1 MAVEGLID
9 RAVEDI
15 ADGQPVNWE
24 LLDSQANDDE
34 ERKQLKM
41 LRILEE
47 IAHLHRSTQDSDV
60 EDTFGSLDSSR
71 KSADSSV
78 GSIDDLAD
86 SLEGDAARMAA
97 TSAGIA
103 GIAGAAAD
111 VRKRMDV
118 WGRFHLLEK
127 VGEGSFGAVYRA
139 WDPQLERQVA
149 LKILHRH
156 LTDDRLRAKLLREG
170 RALAK
175 IRQPN
180 VVSVLE
186 VEEQEGRVGLC
197 MEFVQG
203 QTLEDVLQLQGTLS
217 ARETVLVGED
227 VCRALAAVHNAGF
240 VHRDVKARNVM
251 REQAGRIVLMDFG
264 TGREAR
270 ALEDPSRPDV
280 AGTPLYMAP
289 EVLAGE
295 PASMRSDVYSVG
307 VLLYHLVTAQY
318 PIVAGS
324 IDELRA
330 AHQQHR
336 RRYLSECRPDLPMP
350 FVRVVERALAEH
362 PQDRYPNAGALLDAL
377 GTALGDLH
385 DSRWEVARPLMAA
398 AAAISFVALLP
409 VLLGFLTSMGYNA
422 MLQRMEFAN
431 ETLRDWWVWGARSIV
446 SPVMSLLI
454 AGFAL
459 VLFTGA
465 RNLLRGASSRVR
477 QFDDSVRRRAVALA
491 KRLSMGD
498 VSVLSSWV
506 FLLSTTALVVTWW
519 YYWPLVAA
527 FGRTVPQAPA
537 DQLALLSPA
546 NKESHFAYRKA
557 LTLIVLLTTAAWY
570 GVLKVS
576 ALRRQP
582 LRGSLAVGSAAV
594 LGLALVSLVLPYR
607 LLYHNRSE
615 KVTWTHA
622 TAEGSQ
628 QSESCYSTGERVN
641 NGVSELLLFC
651 PDLQPARNVVVPR
664 SAVERTGRIENIFT
678 HFGRTP

>member
-9 RAVEDI
+9 RAVENI
-15 ADGQPVNWE
+15 ADGQPVNWA
-24 LLDSQANDDE
+24 LLDSQANDDDD
-34 ERKQLKM
+34 RKQLKM

-47 IAHLHRSTQDSDV
+47 IAQLHRSTQDSDV
-60 EDTFGSLDSSR
+60 EDTFGSSRSAADSSG
-71 KSADSSV
+71 DSSV

-86 SLEGDAARMAA
+86 SVDRS
-97 TSAGIA
+97 TAGF
-103 GIAGAAAD
+103 GGTGFGPPGFGPPGLGAVSAD
-111 VRKRMDV
+111 VAGVSGETRKRMDV

-127 VGEGSFGAVYRA
+127 VGEGSFGSVYRA

-175 IRQPN
+175 VRQAN

-186 VEEQEGRVGLC
+186 VEEHEDRVGLC

-203 QTLEDVLQLQGTLS
+203 QTLEDVLQLQGMFS

-270 ALEDPSRPDV
+270 ALEDANRPDA

-295 PASMRSDVYSVG
+295 PGSMRSDVYSVG
-307 VLLYHLVTAQY
+307 VLLYHLATSKY
-318 PIVAGS
+318 PIVAQS
-324 IDELRA
+324 IDELRV
-330 AHQQHR
+330 AHKER
-336 RRYLSECRPDLPMP
+336 RRRFLSECRPDLPMP
-350 FVRVVERALAEH
+350 FVRVVERALAVN

-385 DSRWEVARPLMAA
+385 DSRWEAARPVLALG
-398 AAAISFVALLP
+398 AAISLALVLP
-409 VLLGFLTSMGYNA
+409 VLLGFLTTMGLDA
-422 MLQRMEFAN
+422 ILRRTEFAPN
-431 ETLRDWWVWGARSIV
+431 ESVWQWWVWGARSIV
-446 SPVMSLLI
+446 APVMTLLI
-454 AGFAL
+454 VGFAL
-459 VLFTGA
+459 VLFAGA
-465 RNLLRGASSRVR
+465 RNLLRGASARVR
-477 QFDDSVRRRAVALA
+477 QFDESVRRRAAAWA
-491 KRLSMGD
+491 KRLSMDD

-506 FLLSTTALVVTWW
+506 FLLSTTALVTTWW
-519 YYWPLVAA
+519 YFWPLMTA
-527 FGRTVPQAPA
+527 FGTPAPTA
-537 DQLALLSPA
+537 TSDQLSLLSPA
-546 NKESHFAYRKA
+546 FREHHNAYRQT
-557 LTLIVLLTTAAWY
+557 LSLIVLLTIAGWY

-576 ALRRQP
+576 SLRRQR
-582 LRGSLAVGSAAV
+582 LRPGLALGSAAV

-607 LLYHNRSE
+607 LLRHNQFE
-615 KVTWTHA
+615 KATWK
-622 TAEGSQ
+622 G
-628 QSESCYSTGERVN
+628 ESCYITGERGDDV
-641 NGVSELLLFC
+641 LLFC
-651 PDLQPARNVVVPR
+651 PGVLPVRNVEAPRADVVR
-664 SAVERTGRIENIFT
+664 QGNHEGIFT
-678 HFGRTP
+678 RFRP

>member
-1 MAVEGLID
+1 MSVEGLID
-9 RAVEDI
+9 RAVENI
-15 ADGQPVNWE
+15 ADGQPVNWA
-24 LLDSQANDDE
+24 LLDSQANGDE

-60 EDTFGSLDSSR
+60 EDTFGSHRSSV
-71 KSADSSV
+71 DSSV

-86 SLEGDAARMAA
+86 IADRDPSALAA
-97 TSAGIA
+97 TIDGTAGV
-103 GIAGAAAD
+103 D
-111 VRKRMDV
+111 TRKRMDL

-156 LTDDRLRAKLLREG
+156 LTDNRLRAKLLREG

-186 VEEQEGRVGLC
+186 VEEQDGRVGLC

-203 QTLEDVLQLQGTLS
+203 QTLEDVLQAQGTFS
-217 ARETVLVGED
+217 ARETVLAGED

-270 ALEDPSRPDV
+270 ALEDPNRPDV

-295 PASMRSDVYSVG
+295 PASMRSDVYAVG
-307 VLLYHLVTAQY
+307 VLLFHLVTSEY
-318 PIVAGS
+318 PIVAQS
-324 IDELRA
+324 IDELRE
-330 AHQQHR
+330 AHRTHS
-336 RRYLSECRPDLPMP
+336 RRYLSECRTDLPMP

-362 PQDRYPNAGALLDAL
+362 PQDRYPNAGALLSAL

-385 DSRWEVARPLMAA
+385 DSRWEVARPLLST
-398 AAAISFVALLP
+398 AAAIALIAVLP
-409 VLLGFLTSMGYNA
+409 VLLGFLTTIGFNA
-422 MLQRMEFAN
+422 ILQRQAYAT
-431 ETLRDWWVWGARSIV
+431 ETVWDWWIWGARAVI

-454 AGFAL
+454 AGFAFA
-459 VLFTGA
+459 LFTGA

-477 QFDDSVRRRAVALA
+477 QFDDSVRRRAAALA
-491 KRLSMGD
+491 NRLSLDD

-519 YYWPLVAA
+519 PLPISSRCCRR
-527 FGRTVPQAPA
+527 RTRNIT
-537 DQLALLSPA
+537 S
-546 NKESHFAYRKA
+546 R
-557 LTLIVLLTTAAWY
+557 I
-570 GVLKVS
+570 
-576 ALRRQP
+576 
-582 LRGSLAVGSAAV
+582 
-594 LGLALVSLVLPYR
+594 
-607 LLYHNRSE
+607 
-615 KVTWTHA
+615 
-622 TAEGSQ
+622 
-628 QSESCYSTGERVN
+628 
-641 NGVSELLLFC
+641 
-651 PDLQPARNVVVPR
+651 AR
-664 SAVERTGRIENIFT
+664 
-678 HFGRTP
+678 H

>member
-1 MAVEGLID
+1 MSVEGLID

-15 ADGQPVNWE
+15 ADGQPVNWD
-24 LLDSQANDDE
+24 LLDSQANDDD

-60 EDTFGSLDSSR
+60 EDTFGSSHSS
-71 KSADSSV
+71 AESSV
-78 GSIDDLAD
+78 GSVDDLTD
-86 SLEGDAARMAA
+86 SLEGAAGRPAA
-97 TSAGIA
+97 GVAAASAGTA
-103 GIAGAAAD
+103 GVSSD
-111 VRKRMDV
+111 TRKRMDV

-127 VGEGSFGAVYRA
+127 VGEGSFGSVYRA

-186 VEEQEGRVGLC
+186 VEEHEDRVGLC

-203 QTLEDVLQLQGTLS
+203 QTLEDVLQLQGTFS
-217 ARETVLVGED
+217 ARETVLAGED

-307 VLLYHLVTAQY
+307 VLLYHLVTSQY
-318 PIVAGS
+318 PIVAKS

-330 AHQQHR
+330 AHKAHR
-336 RRYLSECRPDLPMP
+336 RRYLSEIRPDLPMP

-362 PQDRYPNAGALLDAL
+362 PQDRYPNAGALLGAL

-385 DSRWEVARPLMAA
+385 DSRWEAARPLLRTAS
-398 AAAISFVALLP
+398 AILLVAVLP
-409 VLLGFLTSMGYNA
+409 VLLGFLTSMGFNA
-422 MLQRMEFAN
+422 IVQRQEFAN
-431 ETLRDWWVWGARSIV
+431 DTVWDWWIWGARSVI

-459 VLFTGA
+459 ALFAGT
-465 RNLLRGASSRVR
+465 RHLLRGASSRVR
-477 QFDDSVRRRAVALA
+477 QFDDSVRRRAAALA
-491 KRLSMGD
+491 NRLSLDD

-519 YYWPLVAA
+519 YYWPLMAA
-527 FGRTVPQAPA
+527 FAKTVSDATSA
-537 DQLALLSPA
+537 QLALLSPA
-546 NKESHFAYRKA
+546 NKEHHFSYRKA

-570 GVLKVS
+570 GVMKVS
-576 ALRRQP
+576 ALRHQP
-582 LRGSLAVGSAAV
+582 LRGSLALGSAAV

-607 LLYHNRSE
+607 LLYHNESE
-615 KVTWTHA
+615 VAAWNNT
-622 TAEGSQ
+622 
-628 QSESCYSTGERVN
+628 SCYVTGERADK
-641 NGVSELLLFC
+641 LLLFC
-651 PDLQPARNVVVPR
+651 PALTPARNHVVPR
-664 SAVERTGRIENIFT
+664 TEVARGDSVENIFT
-678 HFGRTP
+678 RFGPAAKPRNVEP

>member
-1 MAVEGLID
+1 MSVEGLID
-9 RAVEDI
+9 RAVVDI
-15 ADGQPVNWE
+15 ADGQPVNWD
-24 LLDSQANDDE
+24 LLDSQANDDN

-60 EDTFGSLDSSR
+60 EDTFGTRSSPDSTI
-71 KSADSSV
+71 
-78 GSIDDLAD
+78 GSIDDLSD
-86 SLEGDAARMAA
+86 SLEGHA
-97 TSAGIA
+97 
-103 GIAGAAAD
+103 AGAVADSAAPAE
-111 VRKRMDV
+111 RKRMDV

-127 VGEGSFGAVYRA
+127 VGEGSFGSVYRA
-139 WDPQLERQVA
+139 WDPQLERQIA
-149 LKILHRH
+149 IKILHRH

-175 IRQPN
+175 IRQSN

-186 VEEQEGRVGLC
+186 VEEQEGSVGLC

-203 QTLEDVLQLQGTLS
+203 QTLEDVLQLQGVFS

-295 PASMRSDVYSVG
+295 PASMRSDVYAVG
-307 VLLYHLVTAQY
+307 VLLYHLATSDYPVVAQ
-318 PIVAGS
+318 S
-324 IDELRA
+324 IDDLRA
-330 AHQQHR
+330 AHKAHR
-336 RRYLSECRPDLPMP
+336 RRYLSEVRPDLPMP
-350 FVRVVERALAEH
+350 FVRVVERALSEH
-362 PQDRYPNAGALLDAL
+362 PQDRYPNAGALLSAL

-385 DSRWEVARPLMAA
+385 DSRWEAARPILAVG
-398 AAAISFVALLP
+398 AAIALTLLLP
-409 VLLGFLTSMGYNA
+409 VLLGFLTTMGFNA
-422 MLQRMEFAN
+422 ILQRTEFAN
-431 ETLRDWWVWGARSIV
+431 ETVWDWWVWGGRATIA
-446 SPVMSLLI
+446 PVVALLVM
-454 AGFAL
+454 GFAL
-459 VLFTGA
+459 VLFTGT
-465 RNLLRGASSRVR
+465 RNLLRGASRRVR
-477 QFDDSVRRRAVALA
+477 QFDESVRRRAAA
-491 KRLSMGD
+491 WASRLSLDD
-498 VSVLSSWV
+498 VAVLSSWI

-519 YYWPLVAA
+519 YYWPLMAA
-527 FGRTVPQAPA
+527 FGTTVSRATA
-537 DQLALLSPA
+537 DQFALLSPA

-576 ALRRQP
+576 RLRRRR
-582 LRGSLAVGSAAV
+582 LHGGLAIGSAAV
-594 LGLALVSLVLPYR
+594 LGLALVTLVLPYR

-615 KVTWTHA
+615 KVIWTHT
-622 TAEGSQ
+622 TAESVT
-628 QSESCYSTGERVN
+628 SREACYLMGERTN
-641 NGVSELLLFC
+641 NTGIENLLFC
-651 PDLQPARNVVVPR
+651 PDVQPSRIVVVPR
-664 SAVERTGRIENIFT
+664 TAVERTGGIENIFT
-678 HFGRTP
+678 KFGSAAAEP

>member
-1 MAVEGLID
+1 MSVEGLID

-15 ADGQPVNWE
+15 ADGQPVNWD
-24 LLDSQANDDE
+24 LLDSQANDDD

-60 EDTFGSLDSSR
+60 DETLGSSR
-71 KSADSSV
+71 SSADSSV
-78 GSIDDLAD
+78 GSMDDLASSAD
-86 SLEGDAARMAA
+86 RDAAIAGASTAGVAGSTPDAARQ
-97 TSAGIA
+97 
-103 GIAGAAAD
+103 
-111 VRKRMDV
+111 RMDV

-127 VGEGSFGAVYRA
+127 VGEGSFGSVYRA
-139 WDPQLERQVA
+139 WDPQLERQIA
-149 LKILHRH
+149 IKILHRH
-156 LTDDRLRAKLLREG
+156 LTNDRLRAKLLREG

-186 VEEQEGRVGLC
+186 TEEHEDRVGLC

-203 QTLEDVLQLQGTLS
+203 QTLEDVLQLQGTFS

-251 REQAGRIVLMDFG
+251 REQAGRVVLMDFG
-264 TGREAR
+264 TGREAH
-270 ALEDPSRPDV
+270 ALEDASRPDV

-307 VLLYHLVTAQY
+307 VLLYHLVTSEY

-330 AHQQHR
+330 AHQTHR

-362 PQDRYPNAGALLDAL
+362 PQDRYPNAGALLGAL

-385 DSRWEVARPLMAA
+385 DSRWEAARPLLAA
-398 AAAISFVALLP
+398 AAAISLAVVLP
-409 VLLGFLTSMGYNA
+409 ALLGFLTSMAFNA
-422 MLQRMEFAN
+422 NLQRTGFAD
-431 ETLRDWWVWGARSIV
+431 ETVWDWWVWGARSII
-446 SPVMSLLI
+446 SPVVSLLI
-454 AGFAL
+454 AGFGL
-459 VLFTGA
+459 VLFAGA
-465 RNLLRGASSRVR
+465 RNLLRGASTRVR
-477 QFDDSVRRRAVALA
+477 RFDESVRRRAAA
-491 KRLSMGD
+491 WANRLSMDD
-498 VSVLSSWV
+498 VSVLSSWL
-506 FLLSTTALVVTWW
+506 FLLSTIALVGTWW
-519 YYWPLVAA
+519 YYWPLMAA
-527 FGRTVPQAPA
+527 FGTTVLNATSEQFALLAPA
-537 DQLALLSPA
+537 H
-546 NKESHFAYRKA
+546 KEHHFAYRKA
-557 LTLIVLLTTAAWY
+557 LTLIVLLTTAGWY

-582 LRGSLAVGSAAV
+582 LRASLALGSAAV
-594 LGLALVSLVLPYR
+594 LGLAIVSLVVPYR
-607 LLYHNRSE
+607 LLYQNE
-615 KVTWTHA
+615 LELVNWNNT
-622 TAEGSQ
+622 
-628 QSESCYSTGERVN
+628 SCYITGEHA
-641 NGVSELLLFC
+641 GDALLFC
-651 PDLQPARNVVVPR
+651 PDLQPVRNVVVPKT
-664 SAVERTGRIENIFT
+664 AAERVNRRESIFT
-678 HFGRTP
+678 RFGPAAEP

>member
-1 MAVEGLID
+1 MSVEGLID

-15 ADGQPVNWE
+15 ADGQPVNWA
-24 LLDSQANDDE
+24 LLDSQAHDDD

-60 EDTFGSLDSSR
+60 EDTFGTTSSSR
-71 KSADSSV
+71 SADSSV
-78 GSIDDLAD
+78 GSIDDPAD
-86 SLEGDAARMAA
+86 SIDRDAAGMAA
-97 TSAGIA
+97 T
-103 GIAGAAAD
+103 AGAGVASD

-156 LTDDRLRAKLLREG
+156 LADERLRTKLLREG

-203 QTLEDVLQLQGTLS
+203 QTLEDVLQLQGTFS

-270 ALEDPSRPDV
+270 SLEDANRPDV

-307 VLLYHLVTAQY
+307 VLLYHLVTSQY
-318 PIVAGS
+318 PIVAQS
-324 IDELRA
+324 IDDLRV
-330 AHQQHR
+330 AHKER
-336 RRYLSECRPDLPMP
+336 RRRFLSECRPDLPRP
-350 FVRVVERALAEH
+350 FVRVVERALAAH

-385 DSRWEVARPLMAA
+385 DSRWEAARPLLRA
-398 AAAISFVALLP
+398 AAAIALVAILP
-409 VLLGFLTSMGYNA
+409 LLLGFLTTLGYNA
-422 MLQRMEFAN
+422 ILQRTEFAN
-431 ETLRDWWVWGARSIV
+431 ETMWDWWVWGGRALV
-446 SPVMSLLI
+446 APAMSLLI

-459 VLFTGA
+459 VLFTGT

-477 QFDDSVRRRAVALA
+477 QFDDSVRRRVAA
-491 KRLSMGD
+491 WANRLTLDD

-519 YYWPLVAA
+519 YFWPLMAA
-527 FGRTVPQAPA
+527 FGTTVTQATS
-537 DQLALLSPA
+537 DQLALIAPA
-546 NKESHFAYRKA
+546 NKEHHFAYRKA

-576 ALRRQP
+576 ALRHQP
-582 LRGSLAVGSAAV
+582 LRGGLAIGSAAV

-615 KVTWTHA
+615 AANWKHA
-622 TAEGSQ
+622 ITANGVSAERLD
-628 QSESCYSTGERVN
+628 SCYITGERVY
-641 NGVSELLLFC
+641 NGGNEVLLFC